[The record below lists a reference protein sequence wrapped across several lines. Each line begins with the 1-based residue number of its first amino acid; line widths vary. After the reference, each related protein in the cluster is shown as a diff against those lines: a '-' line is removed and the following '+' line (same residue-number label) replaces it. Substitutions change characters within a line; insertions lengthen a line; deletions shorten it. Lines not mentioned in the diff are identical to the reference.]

1 MSEENKDIHN
11 NQVAPE
17 GAEPVNNSE
26 VSDGPATNASPNA
39 ERETGE
45 PMKPTQEPRP
55 QGQYGGQHGQTGGPQ
70 GQGPRPQGQYG
81 GPSPSGPAPQGQ
93 YRGAQG
99 PQTQYGQQGPR
110 PQGQYGGPQGP
121 RPQGAGPGRP
131 MFSVGEYRDP
141 IMIILLSIITCG
153 IYFYIW
159 HYKVSEEINNYV
171 GNQEATSPLMA
182 ALGFCCFIPTWINMS
197 QVDNILFDINMRER
211 RRSEKRFIL
220 WLLLSLVVGAGSFIY
235 MYQVQDNL
243 NEIWEQYGVR
253 K

>member
-93 YRGAQG
+93 YRG
-99 PQTQYGQQGPR
+99 PQAQYGQQGPR

>member
-26 VSDGPATNASPNA
+26 VGDGPATNASPKA
-39 ERETGE
+39 EKETGE
-45 PMKPTQEPRP
+45 PMKPTQGPGP

-93 YRGAQG
+93 YRG
-99 PQTQYGQQGPR
+99 PQAQYGQQGPR